1 MSYSIKGWNLV
12 ASTAGP
18 FSFDF
23 PYLSRADLII
33 SVNGVAQSGV
43 TFPTP
48 YSFMLASPANPDDY
62 VEVRR
67 RTNRTA
73 RLVNFQNTSGV
84 TEYELDLSADQCFM
98 IAQEAFDELA
108 LSSVKAV
115 EDGTLAAAGRRISGV
130 ADPVNPQDVVT
141 KAHGD
146 ALYGGAVSG
155 AAIAARDAAIAAA
168 EDAEASAVD
177 AAASAA
183 AVSAAGYIKADGT
196 VPFTN
201 GPVVG
206 YETPRFSF
214 KHPTA
219 NGWNLISAADGA
231 LYLQPSSPN
240 TTDDNAVAGVRF
252 INGGGLELRN
262 AGALLNLQAS
272 GSLRTAGHISR
283 YESSAWGLRT
293 TVGVVGTQAHGG
305 SRPPDAIKVLLRCVT
320 TDAGY
325 AVGDEVEPLKYLSS
339 TAYVGL
345 YAYCSDTT
353 VGVLQTHT
361 AVAVPHKTTAVPA
374 ACAVANWSVVV
385 RCIWL

>member
-1 MSYSIKGWNLV
+1 MSYSIKGWNLA

-23 PYLSRADLII
+23 PYLSRADLVIT
-33 SVNGVAQSGV
+33 VNGVVQSGV

-98 IAQEAFDELA
+98 IAQEAFDEVEA
-108 LSSVKAV
+108 SGIRAA
-115 EDGTLAAAGRRISGV
+115 EDGTLNAHDRRVSNV

-141 KAHGD
+141 RAYGD
-146 ALYGGAVSG
+146 AQYGGAVSG

-177 AAASAA
+177 AATSAA

-196 VPFTN
+196 VPFTG

-206 YETPRFSF
+206 YATPRFSF

-283 YESSAWGLRT
+283 YESSAWSVRS

-305 SRPPDAIKVLLRCVT
+305 SRPPDSFMVVLRCVV
-320 TDAGY
+320 AENGY
-325 AVGDEVEPLKYLSS
+325 SVGDEVEPIKYLTS
-339 TAYVGL
+339 TSYFGL
-345 YAYCSDTT
+345 YAYASATT

-361 AVAVPHKTTAVPA
+361 VVQVPHKTTAVPA
-374 ACAVANWSVVV
+374 ACAVANWQVVV